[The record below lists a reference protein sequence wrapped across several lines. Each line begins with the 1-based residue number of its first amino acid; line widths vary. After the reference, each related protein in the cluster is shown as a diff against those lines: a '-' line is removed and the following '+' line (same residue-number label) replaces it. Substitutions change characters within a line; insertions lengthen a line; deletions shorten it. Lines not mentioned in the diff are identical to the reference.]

1 MNFEDIPNM
10 PLGVWRFLP
19 YNFQTLQVAA
29 PVYKVRTDQVT
40 GPSDLMNLIT
50 NNKLIWDS
58 KVLLHNET
66 PNTLWKEIGIG
77 EKGEILKD
85 LGKNKTN
92 VMDVII
98 FIVKIDDD
106 RISENWKEKDGCEL
120 CGNWQVTIGYSMVV
134 D

>member
-50 NNKLIWDS
+50 NNKLI
-58 KVLLHNET
+58 
-66 PNTLWKEIGIG
+66 
-77 EKGEILKD
+77 
-85 LGKNKTN
+85 
-92 VMDVII
+92 
-98 FIVKIDDD
+98 
-106 RISENWKEKDGCEL
+106 
-120 CGNWQVTIGYSMVV
+120 
-134 D
+134 